1 MLART
6 AIRSWLLVVAL
17 ALSGCA
23 NGPAFKNVADV
34 PQGKAL
40 IYIYRPPVMLGAA
53 LVPAVVID
61 KLNAIQLTMGG
72 YYPYF
77 ADPGEVTVAVI
88 HTGRKAIT
96 LSAKA
101 GETYYLKAGTIIFG
115 APYLEAFN
123 ADVALPELKECKRLP
138 VVDGVSAPPMPA
150 L

>member
-1 MLART
+1 MLPRT
-6 AIRSWLLVVAL
+6 ALHSLLLVVAL
-17 ALSGCA
+17 VLSGCA
-23 NGPAFKNVADV
+23 NGPGFKKVEDI
-34 PQGKAL
+34 PPGKAL
-40 IYIYRPPVMLGAA
+40 IYIYRPPTMVGAA
-53 LVPAVVID
+53 LVPAVVIN

-77 ADPGEVTVAVI
+77 SDPGEVTVAVI

-96 LSAKA
+96 LPVKA
-101 GETYYLKAGTIIFG
+101 GETYYLKAGTIIMG

-123 ADVALPELKECKRLP
+123 ADAALPELAECKRLP